1 MATQAA
7 YQQLRYTYL
16 KRIYI
21 NIGLIIFSFSFGIF
35 GFALLEG
42 YTWIDAVYM
51 TIITLSTVGY
61 GEVEKLSEHGK
72 IFTSVFIVI
81 NIGIFAYALSTI
93 VSFIAGGEF
102 ISFFK
107 DYKNLKKV
115 NMLQNHVIVCGYG
128 RNGMQVCSELK
139 KENCPF
145 VIIEHDEKVIKQLQ
159 DLEIPY
165 IEGNA
170 TDESVLKQARIDTA
184 RAIITTLPEDA
195 DNIFVVLTARYLRK
209 DLLIISRASRDN
221 AEVKLKRAGA
231 DNVIMPERI
240 GGAQMASLVIKPDVL
255 EFVAHLSGQ
264 DSNFGLE
271 EIPVEQIKDTFYNLS
286 IKDLDLRKHTGA
298 HIIAIRTLQ
307 GEYLINPAP
316 DMLIQKDKKL
326 ILLGTRQELDK
337 AKDFLI
343 KNSAK

>member
-1 MATQAA
+1 MTTQAA
-7 YQQLRYTYL
+7 YQNLKAIYLRRL
-16 KRIYI
+16 YI
-21 NIGLIIFSFSFGIF
+21 NIGLILFSLSFGIF

-72 IFTSVFIVI
+72 IFASVFIVI

-93 VSFIAGGEF
+93 VSFVAGGEF
-102 ISFFK
+102 IIFFK
-107 DYKNLKKV
+107 NYKNFKKV

-128 RNGMQVCSELK
+128 RNGTQVCAELK

-145 VIIEHDEKVIKQLQ
+145 VVIENDEKIITQLRDAQ
-159 DLEIPY
+159 IPY

-184 RAIITTLPEDA
+184 RAIITTLPDDA
-195 DNIFVVLTARYLRK
+195 DNIFVVLTARHLQK
-209 DLLIISRASRDN
+209 DILIISRASREN
-221 AEVKLKRAGA
+221 SEVKLKRAGA
-231 DNVIMPERI
+231 DNVIMPEKI
-240 GGAQMASLVIKPDVL
+240 GGSQMASLVVKPDVL

-271 EIPVEQIKDTFYNLS
+271 EIPAEYLS
-286 IKDLDLRKHTGA
+286 ESFHYQTIKDLELRKRTGA
-298 HIIAIRTLQ
+298 HIIAIRTEK
-307 GEYLINPAP
+307 GEYIINPKP
-316 DMLIQKDKKL
+316 DTVIQKGKKI
-326 ILLGTRQELDK
+326 ILLGTRQELDN
-337 AKDFLI
+337 AKDFLTGYR
-343 KNSAK
+343 

>member
-7 YQQLRYTYL
+7 YQQLRATYL

-42 YTWIDAVYM
+42 YTWIDAIYM

-72 IFTSVFIVI
+72 IFASVFIVI

-93 VSFIAGGEF
+93 VSFIASGEF
-102 ISFFK
+102 IAFFK

-128 RNGMQVCSELK
+128 RNGMEVCSELK

-159 DLEIPY
+159 DLQIPY

-170 TDESVLKQARIDTA
+170 TDELVLKQARIDTA

-255 EFVAHLSGQ
+255 EFIAHLSGQ

-271 EIPVEQIKDTFYNLS
+271 EIPIEQIKDTFYNHS

-298 HIIAIRTLQ
+298 HIIAIRTPQ
-307 GEYLINPAP
+307 GEYLINPTP

-326 ILLGTRQELDK
+326 ILLGTRQELEK

-343 KNSAK
+343 KNNAK